1 MKKFVLT
8 CIGICMLLSLCACTI
23 RSDKKLSDEEL
34 EEMKEEYEEYLEETY
49 PGEEFTIE
57 VWEEYGESTGG
68 AGLPDYE
75 GYLMRQVITDSEG
88 NRFKIFTSN
97 PGVYSDD
104 RQKVLDGRVH
114 YNEKG
119 QEVFYDENGE
129 IKSVVEW

>member
-1 MKKFVLT
+1 MRKTVYTAVCVCL
-8 CIGICMLLSLCACTI
+8 LLSLYACTI

-34 EEMKEEYEEYLEETY
+34 EEMKEEYEGYLEETY

-57 VWEEYGESTGG
+57 VWQEYGERTGG
-68 AGLPDYE
+68 AGLPDYD
-75 GYLMRQVITDSEG
+75 GYLMMQVITDSDG

-104 RQKVLDGRVH
+104 RQDVLDGRKH

-119 QEVFYDENGE
+119 QQVFYDENGDE
-129 IKSVVEW
+129 LFVDD

>member
-1 MKKFVLT
+1 MKKFALICV
-8 CIGICMLLSLCACTI
+8 CICMMFSLCACTI
-23 RSDKKLSDEEL
+23 RSNKQLSDDEL
-34 EEMKEEYEEYLEETY
+34 EEMKEEYADYLEETY

-57 VWEEYGESTGG
+57 VWQEYAEKGG
-68 AGLPDYE
+68 AAGLPDYE

-104 RQKVLDGRVH
+104 RQKVLDGKVH

-119 QEVFYDENGE
+119 QEVFYKDNGE
-129 IKSVVEW
+129 EWFVDD